1 MAVTA
6 RASSD
11 RMRAPGL
18 PIVPEHE
25 ETVPYTQTAF
35 CVRLFSSRKCR
46 GRASGSRPVCTTGAI
61 NTYILK
67 VLRCRLRL
75 DSSAICTRSLVQ
87 QALQRCQLHTPSWN
101 YAPAMREHWQNKE
114 RTCQWFPLFCQF
126 SHLFSAAAAIFGIR
140 ALRTEL
146 MAILHPLHQYLHPA
160 SPARPDQSVYR
171 SRKKPQRFSTIAP
184 HPLTPCLQIA

>member
-1 MAVTA
+1 VPAEVDRCAPQGRSIHTSSRFYAVASASTA
-6 RASSD
+6 RYTCNLHPVTCATGFATVSTAHSK
-11 RMRAPGL
+11 L
-18 PIVPEHE
+18 ELCTCHE
-25 ETVPYTQTAF
+25 GTLAEQ
-35 CVRLFSSRKCR
+35 RE
-46 GRASGSRPVCTTGAI
+46 
-61 NTYILK
+61 
-67 VLRCRLRL
+67 
-75 DSSAICTRSLVQ
+75 RS
-87 QALQRCQLHTPSWN
+87 
-101 YAPAMREHWQNKE
+101 
-114 RTCQWFPLFCQF
+114 CQWFPLFCQF

>member
-101 YAPAMREHWQNKE
+101 YAPAMREHWQNKG
-114 RTCQWFPLFCQF
+114 RDLASGSLC
-126 SHLFSAAAAIFGIR
+126 SASFHICSLLLLPFLVSG
-140 ALRTEL
+140 
-146 MAILHPLHQYLHPA
+146 
-160 SPARPDQSVYR
+160 R
-171 SRKKPQRFSTIAP
+171 SEQN
-184 HPLTPCLQIA
+184 